1 MRVPQRLRVPEPVG
15 DDPPTDPRTW
25 MDPVDVARQELARR
39 MFYQDTPVRS
49 VLDVQ
54 YGFSEPALATAQ
66 SQFFDELR
74 ACERAQP
81 VPYIP
86 LARMACSIQ
95 Y

>member
-1 MRVPQRLRVPEPVG
+1 
-15 DDPPTDPRTW
+15 
-25 MDPVDVARQELARR
+25 